1 MLVTNFKLNTMR
13 KTITET
19 LIVKSE
25 PISVVTYEKKNK
37 QLSIEFRSGRIYIY
51 KNVPLKIY
59 DRLRTSKSIGKYF
72 NSIIKNNYS
81 YTTNID
87 YTNFK

>member
-1 MLVTNFKLNTMR
+1 MR

-37 QLSIEFRSGRIYIY
+37 QLSIEFRNGRIYIY

-59 DRLRTSKSIGKYF
+59 DRLLES
-72 NSIIKNNYS
+72 N
-81 YTTNID
+81 
-87 YTNFK
+87 

>member
-1 MLVTNFKLNTMR
+1 MR

-37 QLSIEFRSGRIYIY
+37 QLSIEFRNGRIYIY

-87 YTNFK
+87 YPNFK